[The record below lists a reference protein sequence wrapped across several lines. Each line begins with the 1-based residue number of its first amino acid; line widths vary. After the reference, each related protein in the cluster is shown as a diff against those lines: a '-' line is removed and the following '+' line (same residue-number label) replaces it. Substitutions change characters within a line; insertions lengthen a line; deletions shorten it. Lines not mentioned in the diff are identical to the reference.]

1 MAESKSNL
9 TDRSIKIKQDFWD
22 YQSKIAGTRQLF
34 GDTRP
39 FITPIQLDYA
49 LLNNLFH
56 TSGIAHKIVTKPAED
71 ATRNGW
77 RIVIP
82 NDTDKQAQY
91 QKALDDLDL
100 KQVLAK
106 ELIYQRLHGDGYINI
121 AVSQNS
127 KDADLAKP
135 LGMSPNINDI
145 AFVHAFGQTHVQEN
159 VVSDDP
165 TDPNFM
171 KEIKLVLKPTRKST
185 NINSNGD
192 PEPTTPDYNKVVI
205 DKSRYFHISLD
216 KMEDDNTGNSILNRC
231 YDQIKV
237 LDTALYSIGKIIYSW
252 NINVVY
258 TQSMGSEDSIE
269 TDMEFRNKKKQFEE
283 GMSTDSVLLL
293 DEGEKF
299 DRASANVSGLS
310 DLLLFAWQ
318 NLAAASNIPK
328 SVLLGEQSGT
338 LAGATQDVAN
348 YYDGIKAM
356 QEELLRP
363 QLERI
368 IELLMWSTDV
378 AGGMENP
385 DALDWKLEFNPLW
398 SQDDAT
404 KAKTTLTDAQ
414 TAQIMTGIG
423 AMSPDDAMDFVKGQ
437 SNNNIAVGSNKE
449 ETPDDSE
456 WAKQLELKLKD
467 VDNNDDESS

>member
-1 MAESKSNL
+1 MAESKSDS
-9 TDRSIKIKQDFWD
+9 TERSIKIEQDFWD

-39 FITPIQLDYA
+39 FIAPIQLDYR

-127 KDADLAKP
+127 KDANLAKP
-135 LGMSPNINDI
+135 LGTPPDINDI

-165 TDPNFM
+165 TDPDFM
-171 KEIKLVLKPTRKST
+171 QEIKLVLKPTRKST

-192 PEPTTPDYNKVVI
+192 PEPTTPEYNKVVI

-258 TQSMGSEDSIE
+258 SQSMGSEDSIE
-269 TDMEFRNKKKQFEE
+269 TDMQFRNKKKQFEE

-356 QEELLRP
+356 QEGLLRP

-449 ETPDDSE
+449 ENPDDSE